1 MSPHTTTRLL
11 ALAVWFATPL
21 VIVGNGMRLASQDG
35 FATARGEAFAATADN
50 PSAIYYNPAGITQL
64 EGDQLRSG
72 IYGLYLDPTFEPPAS
87 EPNAGNRYHLENNLA
102 AAPQLFLTHALEKI
116 PLSLGLGVYAP
127 YGAGASWPDDTGFR
141 SVATESKLTYIRFN
155 PVIAMEL
162 LPGLSVGAGV
172 MVDYGNIEFEQGLLR
187 TATPFANIFRFE
199 GDGLSVGYNLGL
211 LWQAHEKISLGA
223 TFRSSTSFKMSGHTE
238 FEQQPI
244 IQPTKLK
251 AEADFEFPLTAVFGI
266 SFRPTPKWN
275 LEFNADYT
283 DWSSLGTILLRQQ
296 SPPPFPVQQDIPVT
310 LQWQPSWNYCF
321 GVTRYLEGGWH
332 ASAGYL
338 FNENS
343 VPDAYYSP
351 LAADLNRHFFSVGVG
366 HKGKRLDFDVAYQFG
381 YGPAHTVTGSTPASE
396 PANFTGQTAD
406 GTYKFTSHALLVTFG
421 FRF

>member
-1 MSPHTTTRLL
+1 
-11 ALAVWFATPL
+11 
-21 VIVGNGMRLASQDG
+21 MRLASQDG

-50 PSAIYYNPAGITQL
+50 PSAIYYNPAGIARL
-64 EGDQLRSG
+64 PGNQLRSG

-102 AAPQLFLTHALEKI
+102 AAPQFFLTHVLEKL

-141 SVATESKLTYIRFN
+141 SVATEGKLTYIRFN

-172 MVDYGNIEFEQGLLR
+172 MVDYGNIELEQGLLR
-187 TATPFANIFRFE
+187 TAVPFANIFRFE
-199 GDGLSVGYNLGL
+199 GDDLSVGYNLGL

-381 YGPAHTVTGSTPASE
+381 YGPAHTVTGSTPASQ
-396 PANFTGQTAD
+396 PGLFTGQTAD
-406 GTYKFTSHALLVTFG
+406 GTYKFTSHALLVTLG
-421 FRF
+421 IRF